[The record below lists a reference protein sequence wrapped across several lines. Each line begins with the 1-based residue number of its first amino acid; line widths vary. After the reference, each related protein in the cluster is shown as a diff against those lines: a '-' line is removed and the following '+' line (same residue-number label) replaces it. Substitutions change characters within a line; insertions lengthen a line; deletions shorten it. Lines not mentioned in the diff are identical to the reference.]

1 MNRDIYQALIS
12 DAAQGR
18 AAMSGFLLF
27 AAGLAACG
35 SRWEGEAMPGG
46 QVFMPQVLAVPLFP
60 TSEMQPLVDMAKIYN
75 S

>member
-1 MNRDIYQALIS
+1 
-12 DAAQGR
+12 
-18 AAMSGFLLF
+18 MSGFLLF